1 MSREHDAPPRHVAA
15 VTSAAAVVGTAAQ
28 RDALTGLPNRV
39 EILALITDELER
51 RTPDRQFSVL
61 LVDIDGFREF
71 NDALGPAQGD
81 SLLCMV
87 ADRLLASTRP
97 GDTIGRLIGDEFVV
111 IARGCHSI
119 AARALAAG
127 FASIFE
133 PAFELSGRQ
142 LTLTASVGVASST
155 TTDISATQLVHNAT
169 AAMHAAKAVG
179 RNEHHVFT
187 DELHHTNRTRL
198 ELIERLRG
206 TAMVERELTMVYQ
219 PIVEL
224 ATGTVVGA
232 EALIRWNHPQLGLL
246 MPDTFIPLAEDADL
260 IVPLS
265 MWILAEVAHT
275 IADWQTRNIHLQV
288 GVNISPAHF
297 ATGTLATDVI
307 DTVDTYGI
315 EPGRLALE
323 LSESQTL
330 HDLDAVHYQ
339 LRDVQRHGVLI
350 AIDDFGSGFSS
361 LERLATLPVDTLKI
375 DKSLTQHLD
384 SDNLHR
390 RRAMTTLCTALVDV
404 TTTLGKD
411 TVIEG
416 IETPEQL
423 QICTDMGVT
432 FGQGHLLGRPM
443 SVAALEQFITRHST
457 HSESA

>member
-1 MSREHDAPPRHVAA
+1 MSREHDAPPRHVA
-15 VTSAAAVVGTAAQ
+15 VT
-28 RDALTGLPNRV
+28 RHDALTGLASRE
-39 EILALITDELER
+39 EILALITTEFD
-51 RTPDRQFSVL
+51 DDSSDNHFSVL

-71 NDALGPAQGD
+71 NDALGPALGD
-81 SLLCMV
+81 ELLCMI
-87 ADRLLASTRP
+87 ADRLVASLRP
-97 GDTIGRLIGDEFVV
+97 GDTIGRLAGDEFVV
-111 IARGCHSI
+111 IARRCHSI
-119 AARALAAG
+119 AARAMASG

-133 PAFELSGRQ
+133 PAFELGSRQ
-142 LTLTASVGVASST
+142 LTLTASVGVAST
-155 TTDISATQLVHNAT
+155 TDIDISATQLLHNAT

-179 RNEHHVFT
+179 RNKHHVFT

-206 TAMVERELTMVYQ
+206 VAMVERELTMVYQ

-224 ATGTVVGA
+224 ATGNVVGA
-232 EALIRWNHPQLGLL
+232 EALIRWDHPELGLL

-265 MWILAEVAHT
+265 IWIITEVART
-275 IADWQTRNIHLQV
+275 IADWQARDIHLQI
-288 GVNISPAHF
+288 GVNVSPAHF
-297 ATGTLATDVI
+297 ATGNLATDVI
-307 DTVDTYGI
+307 AIVDAYRI
-315 EPGRLALE
+315 ERGRLAIE
-323 LSESQTL
+323 LAESQTL

-361 LERLATLPVDTLKI
+361 LERLATLPVDILKI

-390 RRAMTTLCTALVDV
+390 RRAMITLCTALVDV
-404 TTTLGKD
+404 TATLGKD

-416 IETPEQL
+416 IETAEQL

-443 SVAALEQFITRHST
+443 SSAALEQLIARHST

>member
-1 MSREHDAPPRHVAA
+1 MSREHGAPPRHVPDA
-15 VTSAAAVVGTAAQ
+15 TT
-28 RDALTGLPNRV
+28 RYDALTGLPSRD
-39 EILALITDELER
+39 EILALITAELDNR
-51 RTPDRQFSVL
+51 SADSHCSVL

-71 NDALGPAQGD
+71 NDALGPATGD
-81 SLLCMV
+81 DLLRLI
-87 ADRLLASTRP
+87 ADRLTSSLRP
-97 GDTIGRLIGDEFVV
+97 GDTIGRLAGDEFVV
-111 IARGCHSI
+111 IARRCHSI
-119 AARALAAG
+119 AARAMAAG
-127 FASIFE
+127 FASVFE
-133 PAFELSGRQ
+133 PAFELGDRQ

-155 TTDISATQLVHNAT
+155 DADINATQLVHNAT

-179 RNEHHVFT
+179 RNNHHVFT
-187 DELHHTNRTRL
+187 DQLHHTNRTRFD
-198 ELIERLRG
+198 LIERLRG
-206 TAMVERELTMVYQ
+206 IAMVERELTMVYQ

-224 ATGTVVGA
+224 ATGHVVGA
-232 EALIRWNHPQLGLL
+232 EALIRWNHPELGLL
-246 MPDTFIPLAEDADL
+246 MPDAFIPLAEDADL

-265 MWILAEVAHT
+265 MWIIAEVAHT
-275 IADWQTRNIHLQV
+275 IADWQARGIHLQI
-288 GVNISPAHF
+288 GVNVSPAHF

-307 DTVDTYGI
+307 DIVDTYRI
-315 EPGRLALE
+315 EPGCLALE
-323 LSESQTL
+323 LAESQTL

-361 LERLATLPVDTLKI
+361 LERLATLPVDILKI

-390 RRAMTTLCTALVDV
+390 RRAMTTLCAALVEV

-443 SVAALEQFITRHST
+443 STAALEQFIARHST

>member
-1 MSREHDAPPRHVAA
+1 MSAEHDAPPRHVVAA
-15 VTSAAAVVGTAAQ
+15 TAGH
-28 RDALTGLPNRV
+28 DALTGLASRD
-39 EILALITDELER
+39 EILALVSAELGSGGNV
-51 RTPDRQFSVL
+51 SVL

-81 SLLCMV
+81 ELLCMV
-87 ADRLLASTRP
+87 ADRLTTSLRP
-97 GDTIGRLIGDEFVV
+97 GDAIGRLAGDEFVV
-111 IARGCHSI
+111 IARRCHTI
-119 AARALAAG
+119 AARAMAAG

-133 PAFELSGRQ
+133 PAFQLGSRQ

-155 TTDISATQLVHNAT
+155 ADIAISATQLVHNAT

-179 RNEHHVFT
+179 RNKHHVFT

-206 TAMVERELTMVYQ
+206 VAMVEGELTMAYQ

-232 EALIRWNHPQLGLL
+232 EALIRWNHPELGLL

-265 MWILAEVAHT
+265 LWIITEVART
-275 IADWQTRNIHLQV
+275 IADWQARDIHLQV
-288 GVNISPAHF
+288 GVNVSPAHF
-297 ATGTLATDVI
+297 AAGTLATDVI
-307 DTVDTYGI
+307 AIVDTYRI
-315 EPGRLALE
+315 EHGRLAIE
-323 LSESQTL
+323 LAESQTL

-339 LRDVQRHGVLI
+339 LRDVQRHGVLV

-361 LERLATLPVDTLKI
+361 LERLATLPVDILKI

-390 RRAMTTLCTALVDV
+390 RRAMTTLCTALADV
-404 TTTLGKD
+404 TATLGKD

-416 IETPEQL
+416 IESAEQL

-443 SVAALEQFITRHST
+443 SSAALEQFIAHHST

>member
-15 VTSAAAVVGTAAQ
+15 T
-28 RDALTGLPNRV
+28 RHDALTGLASRD
-39 EILALITDELER
+39 EILALITAEFDCHSSES
-51 RTPDRQFSVL
+51 DFSVL
-61 LVDIDGFREF
+61 LVDIDAFREF

-81 SLLCMV
+81 ELLCMI
-87 ADRLLASTRP
+87 ADRLTASLRA
-97 GDTIGRLIGDEFVV
+97 GDTIGRLAGDEFVV
-111 IARGCHSI
+111 IARRCHSI
-119 AARALAAG
+119 AARAMAAG

-133 PAFELSGRQ
+133 PAFELGSRQ

-155 TTDISATQLVHNAT
+155 DKNISATQLLHNAT

-179 RNEHHVFT
+179 RNQYHVFT
-187 DELHHTNRTRL
+187 DELHNTNRTRL

-206 TAMVERELTMVYQ
+206 VAMAERELTMAYQ

-232 EALIRWNHPQLGLL
+232 EALIRWNHPELGLL
-246 MPDTFIPLAEDADL
+246 MPDTFIPLAEEADL

-265 MWILAEVAHT
+265 MWIIAEVART
-275 IADWQTRNIHLQV
+275 IADWQARNIHLQI
-288 GVNISPAHF
+288 GVNVSPAHF

-307 DTVDTYGI
+307 DIVDTYRI

-323 LSESQTL
+323 LAESQTL
-330 HDLDAVHYQ
+330 HDLDAVDYQ

-350 AIDDFGSGFSS
+350 AIDDFGTGFSS
-361 LERLATLPVDTLKI
+361 LERLATLPVDILKI

-384 SDNLHR
+384 SNNLHR

-404 TTTLGKD
+404 TSTLGKD

-416 IETPEQL
+416 IETAEQL

-443 SVAALEQFITRHST
+443 SSAALEQFIARHSS

>member
-1 MSREHDAPPRHVAA
+1 MSREHDAPLHCVAA
-15 VTSAAAVVGTAAQ
+15 
-28 RDALTGLPNRV
+28 RHDPLTGLANRD
-39 EILALITDELER
+39 EILALITAEFDCR
-51 RTPDRQFSVL
+51 SSDRLFSVL
-61 LVDIDGFREF
+61 LIDIDGFREF
-71 NDALGPAQGD
+71 NDALGPAEGD
-81 SLLCMV
+81 DLLCMI
-87 ADRLLASTRP
+87 ADRLTASLRP
-97 GDTIGRLIGDEFVV
+97 GDTIGRLAGDEFVV
-111 IARGCHSI
+111 IARRCHST

-127 FASIFE
+127 FASILE
-133 PAFELSGRQ
+133 PAFELGNRQ
-142 LTLTASVGVASST
+142 LTLTASVGVACSTDRVISS
-155 TTDISATQLVHNAT
+155 TQLVHNAA

-187 DELHHTNRTRL
+187 DELHNINRTRL
-198 ELIERLRG
+198 ELIERLRSV
-206 TAMVERELTMVYQ
+206 AMMERELTMAYQ

-232 EALIRWNHPQLGLL
+232 EALIRWNHPELGLL

-265 MWILAEVAHT
+265 VWIIAEVAGT
-275 IADWQTRNIHLQV
+275 IADWQARDIHLQV
-288 GVNISPAHF
+288 GVNVSPAHF
-297 ATGTLATDVI
+297 AAGTLATDVI
-307 DTVDTYGI
+307 DIVDTYRI

-323 LSESQTL
+323 IAESQTL
-330 HDLDAVHYQ
+330 YDLDAVHYQ
-339 LRDVQRHGVLI
+339 LLDVQRHGILV

-361 LERLATLPVDTLKI
+361 LERLATLPVDVLKI

-404 TTTLGKD
+404 TSTLGKD

-416 IETPEQL
+416 IETAEQL
-423 QICTDMGVT
+423 QICTDMGLT

-443 SVAALEQFITRHST
+443 SSAALEQFIARHSS

>member
-15 VTSAAAVVGTAAQ
+15 T
-28 RDALTGLPNRV
+28 RHDALTGLASRD
-39 EILALITDELER
+39 EILALITAEFDSHSS
-51 RTPDRQFSVL
+51 DRDFSVL

-81 SLLCMV
+81 ELLCMI
-87 ADRLLASTRP
+87 ADRLAASLRA
-97 GDTIGRLIGDEFVV
+97 GDTIGRLAGDEFVV
-111 IARGCHSI
+111 IARRCHSI
-119 AARALAAG
+119 AARAMAAG

-133 PAFELSGRQ
+133 PAFELGRRQ

-155 TTDISATQLVHNAT
+155 DTDITATQLVHNAT

-179 RNEHHVFT
+179 RNQYHVFT
-187 DELHHTNRTRL
+187 DELHNTNRTRL

-206 TAMVERELTMVYQ
+206 VAMVEHELTMAYQ

-232 EALIRWNHPQLGLL
+232 EALIRWNHPELGLL
-246 MPDTFIPLAEDADL
+246 MPDTFIPLAEEADL

-265 MWILAEVAHT
+265 MWIIAEVART
-275 IADWQTRNIHLQV
+275 IADWQARDIHLQI
-288 GVNISPAHF
+288 GVNVSPAHF

-307 DTVDTYGI
+307 DIVDSYRI

-323 LSESQTL
+323 LAESQTL
-330 HDLDAVHYQ
+330 HDLDAVDYQ

-350 AIDDFGSGFSS
+350 AIDDFGTGFSS
-361 LERLATLPVDTLKI
+361 LERLATLPVDILKI

-404 TTTLGKD
+404 TSTLGKD

-416 IETPEQL
+416 IETAEQL

-443 SVAALEQFITRHST
+443 SSAALEQFIARHSS

>member
-1 MSREHDAPPRHVAA
+1 MSREHDAQRRHVAGPGYD
-15 VTSAAAVVGTAAQ
+15 T
-28 RDALTGLPNRV
+28 LTGLPSRS
-39 EILALITDELER
+39 EILALITIELD
-51 RTPDRQFSVL
+51 TQPSDHHFSVL

-81 SLLCMV
+81 ALLCMI
-87 ADRLLASTRP
+87 ADRLAASLRP
-97 GDTIGRLIGDEFVV
+97 GDTIGRLSGDEFVV
-111 IARGCHSI
+111 VAKGCHSI
-119 AARALAAG
+119 SARAMAAG

-133 PAFELSGRQ
+133 PVFELGERQ
-142 LTLTASVGVASST
+142 LTLTASVGVASSND
-155 TTDISATQLVHNAT
+155 TDISATQLLHNAA

-179 RNEHHVFT
+179 RNKYHVFT

-206 TAMVERELTMVYQ
+206 VAMIERELTMVYQ

-224 ATGTVVGA
+224 ATGSVVGA
-232 EALIRWNHPQLGLL
+232 EALIRWNHPELGLL
-246 MPDTFIPLAEDADL
+246 MPDAFIPLAEDADL

-265 MWILAEVAHT
+265 MWIIAEVAHT
-275 IADWQTRNIHLQV
+275 IADWQARNIHLQV

-307 DTVDTYGI
+307 DIVDTYRI

-323 LSESQTL
+323 LAESQTL
-330 HDLDAVHYQ
+330 HNLDAVHYQ

-350 AIDDFGSGFSS
+350 AIDDFGAGFSS

-390 RRAMTTLCTALVDV
+390 RRAMTTLCTALVNV
-404 TTTLGKD
+404 TTELGKD

-443 SVAALEQFITRHST
+443 SVAALEQILALHST

>member
-1 MSREHDAPPRHVAA
+1 MSAEHDAPPRPV
-15 VTSAAAVVGTAAQ
+15 SAT
-28 RDALTGLPNRV
+28 RHDSLTGLASRD
-39 EILALITDELER
+39 EILVLVTAEL
-51 RTPDRQFSVL
+51 DSGGNFSVL

-81 SLLCMV
+81 ELLCMV
-87 ADRLLASTRP
+87 ADRLTASLRP
-97 GDTIGRLIGDEFVV
+97 GDTIGRLAGDEFVV
-111 IARGCHSI
+111 IARRCHSI
-119 AARALAAG
+119 AARAMAAG

-133 PAFELSGRQ
+133 PAFHLGSRQ

-155 TTDISATQLVHNAT
+155 ADIGISATQLVHNAT

-179 RNEHHVFT
+179 RNKHHVFT

-206 TAMVERELTMVYQ
+206 VAMVERELTMAYQ

-232 EALIRWNHPQLGLL
+232 EALIRWNHPELGLL

-265 MWILAEVAHT
+265 MWIITEVART
-275 IADWQTRNIHLQV
+275 IADWQARGINLQI
-288 GVNISPAHF
+288 GVNVSPAHF
-297 ATGTLATDVI
+297 AAGTLATDVI
-307 DTVDTYGI
+307 AIVDTYRI
-315 EPGRLALE
+315 ERGRLAIE
-323 LSESQTL
+323 LAESQTL

-339 LRDVQRHGVLI
+339 LRDVQRHGVLV

-361 LERLATLPVDTLKI
+361 LERLATLPVDILKI

-390 RRAMTTLCTALVDV
+390 RRAMTTLCTALADV
-404 TTTLGKD
+404 TATLGKD

-416 IETPEQL
+416 IETAEQL

-443 SVAALEQFITRHST
+443 SSAALEQFIARHST